1 MTLHNSII
9 SSLVD
14 RRRLLLGLASAS
26 ALAAAPASA
35 SAIAAP
41 AENPELV
48 RLGNEL
54 PEVSRRFLDAKE
66 AERAAC
72 REAAKVW
79 PEPPP
84 EIVGNGPELARNI
97 RGAAILQHDAT
108 IRIGT
113 PGFFAERAAWAKGRL
128 DRGLK
133 TDRATMQRIFD
144 QARRAEPL
152 AAAYFA
158 ECEAIRQNLNYPA
171 LNARLDEARAALK
184 SIVGCIMVEPDESMT
199 GVMIKAEALAAW
211 GAVDPFLR
219 TFNVEG
225 VDWAQKLA
233 ASILSHAGK
242 AAAA

>member
-9 SSLVD
+9 SNLVD

-72 REAAKVW
+72 REAAKIW
-79 PEPPP
+79 PAPPQEIICAGP
-84 EIVGNGPELARNI
+84 EIERDI
-97 RGAAILQHDAT
+97 RGRAIGPRGAT

-113 PGFFAERAAWAKGRL
+113 AASFAESAARTKGWL

-133 TDRATMQRIFD
+133 RDRTMMQRNFEKD
-144 QARRAEPL
+144 RRAEQL

-158 ECEAIRQNLNYPA
+158 ECEAIRQRLNYPA
-171 LNARLDEARAALK
+171 LRASLDEAEAALK
-184 SIVGCIMVEPDESMT
+184 SLAGRIMDEPDQSMT

-211 GAVDPFLR
+211 GAADPFLR
-219 TFNVEG
+219 IFNAEG